1 MLMIVMVDVN
11 SLVETF
17 SWHVL
22 QIERSFGCCKVSKRH
37 AVHYSQSGKKAWHL
51 RIAGPL
57 HFKVRQC
64 FKKVHQWA
72 CQRLNWSTMQMLK
85 EVLLQRQKNP
95 TPPLPAHLHPSHRR
109 DAINVLYWK
118 CEACKQNTFAIIL
131 DCNLKKIC
139 TGCAI

>member
-1 MLMIVMVDVN
+1 MIVMVDVN

-22 QIERSFGCCKVSKRH
+22 QIERSFSCCKVFKRH
-37 AVHYSQSGKKAWHL
+37 AVQNSQSGKKAWHL
-51 RIAGPL
+51 RIAGTL

-85 EVLLQRQKNP
+85 EVLLQRQKKKQLRLFQLIFILRIDEMRSTFSIGSVKHANKI
-95 TPPLPAHLHPSHRR
+95 PLQSYLI
-109 DAINVLYWK
+109 AI
-118 CEACKQNTFAIIL
+118 
-131 DCNLKKIC
+131 
-139 TGCAI
+139 